1 MTTESAGTDGIV
13 TLRVPSVLTLKD
25 LITIVSVA
33 ISLTVA
39 WGVFSTRI
47 TVMEREVVQLQTTNK
62 ELAAVVTSLQQ
73 QVARLNAHQQED
85 EILIDQLFA
94 MQQKSAPTR
103 RAQ

>member
-85 EILIDQLFA
+85 EILIDQLFI

>member
-85 EILIDQLFA
+85 EILIDQLFV